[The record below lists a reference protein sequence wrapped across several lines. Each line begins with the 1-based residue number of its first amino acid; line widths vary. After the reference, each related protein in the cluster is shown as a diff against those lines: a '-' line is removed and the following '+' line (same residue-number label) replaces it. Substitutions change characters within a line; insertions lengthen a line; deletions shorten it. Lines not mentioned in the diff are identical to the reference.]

1 MKYSNWIHTFRLR
14 TLFLSL
20 SCIGGGLIC
29 AMIDGYNNP
38 VLAAVTLLTC
48 LFLQI
53 LSNIANDYGDS
64 IHGADHSGRK
74 GPQRSVQSGV
84 ISKEQMKTGIIIC
97 SVLSLI
103 SGLLLLYYAI
113 ETIGILGAGILFIFG
128 LMCIA
133 AAIAYTN
140 GSRPYGYMG
149 LGDLS
154 VFIFFGLLGVMGS
167 YYLQTGYSKLI
178 CLFPASAY
186 GLLSVGVLNLNNMRD
201 IESDQTA
208 GKNSIPVRIG
218 PEKAKI
224 YHYALLLGAALCFTV
239 YTLKMDLNW
248 LFLLPVY
255 SLLYLN
261 VKAVFNANTPQDFD
275 PLLKLL
281 SLSTFVITI
290 LFYFTLYI

>member
-1 MKYSNWIHTFRLR
+1 M
-14 TLFLSL
+14 
-20 SCIGGGLIC
+20 
-29 AMIDGYNNP
+29 
-38 VLAAVTLLTC
+38 VTLLTC

-74 GPQRSVQSGV
+74 GPLRSVQSGV
-84 ISKEQMKTGIIIC
+84 ITKEQMKTGIIIC
-97 SVLSLI
+97 SGLSLL
-103 SGLLLLYYAI
+103 SGLLLLYCAI
-113 ETIGILGAGILFIFG
+113 ETIGMLGAGILFIFG
-128 LMCIA
+128 LLCIV

-154 VFIFFGLLGVMGS
+154 VFIFFGLLGVMGT
-167 YYLQTGYSKLI
+167 YYLQTGYSNI
-178 CLFPASAY
+178 VCIIPAIAY

-208 GKNSIPVRIG
+208 GKNSIPVRLG
-218 PEKAKI
+218 LEKAKI
-224 YHYALLLGAALCFTV
+224 YHYSLLLGAAICFTV

-261 VKAVFNANTPQDFD
+261 IKAVFDANTPADFD
-275 PLLKLL
+275 PLLKFL
-281 SLSTFVITI
+281 SFSTFLITI